1 MARNRQI
8 AGWLAG
14 CVAVLAAAGCGDGGS
29 SKGRIVVYQYPDFYQ
44 PDLKRVAVLPFASRV
59 PDRSA
64 GPRISDKVSA
74 ILTNNRTYE
83 VYTRQNLADL
93 LAEKDLADAGIID
106 ADTAMEIGRLKSVQA
121 LICGVCNRYE
131 AVSRTEQRVHNVP
144 IWGQDER
151 GRQVI
156 VGFRPVPYTWLRYDA
171 FVECQVVVIDT
182 QTGLQIAAVHDPTTA
197 WAEGSPPGV
206 AMADLLRRAEE
217 DQVARIVQA
226 IAVVRKEIKLR
237 GDVLRTAA
245 GRYDQKW
252 DWQKKF
258 TSEQKEFFVV
268 VRLPPEADRNHFRI
282 ALVRKGQREDL
293 AEQAFVWDKQH
304 ERFGYGFETAALV
317 ERGGFGD
324 YEAKLYSGPE
334 PIARYGFSLVAPKPE
349 KGKNGRGADGA

>member
-1 MARNRQI
+1 MMRHLHI
-8 AGWLAG
+8 TTWLTLCAA
-14 CVAVLAAAGCGDGGS
+14 AVLGAGCGDGGS

-44 PDLKRVAVLPFASRV
+44 PDLKRVAVLPFASRT
-59 PDRSA
+59 PDRAS

-83 VYTRQNLADL
+83 VYTRQNLADVM
-93 LAEKDLADAGIID
+93 AEKDLADAGIID

-131 AVSRTEQRVHNVP
+131 AVSRTEQRVNNVP
-144 IWGQDER
+144 IWGRDER
-151 GRQVI
+151 GRPVI
-156 VGFRPVPYTWLRYDA
+156 VGYRPVPYTWVRHDA

-206 AMADLLRRAEE
+206 SLPDLLRRAEE

-226 IAVVRKEIKLR
+226 IAVVRKEIKLK
-237 GDVLRTAA
+237 GDVLKTAT
-245 GRYDQKW
+245 GLYDQKW
-252 DWQKKF
+252 DWQKKL
-258 TSEQKEFFVV
+258 TPEQKEFFVV
-268 VRLPPEADRNHFRI
+268 VRLPPEADRNNFRI
-282 ALVRKGQREDL
+282 AIVRKGEREDL

-304 ERFGYGFETAALV
+304 ERFGYGFETAMILD
-317 ERGGFGD
+317 RGGFGD

-334 PIARYGFSLVAPKPE
+334 PIARYVFSIVEPKLKKE
-349 KGKNGRGADGA
+349 KQQKED